1 MLCDG
6 SLGGAPTSWERPLE
20 VLDVKLSELNSLI
33 NDLLTAA
40 RAEANVISAEPIA
53 LDLREAVSA
62 AIDRALPGA
71 EHATGRLIAELPAEP
86 SVVDADP
93 EHVARILDNLINNAM
108 TYSKGPPIVRVTV
121 TADPP
126 RVTVF
131 DNGVGIASELRER
144 IFERF
149 FRITE
154 GDLDPRPGT
163 GLGLYISRSLAER
176 QGANLRLEWSRPG
189 RGSAFVLAFPQASL
203 RSEESDGA
211 APSPLRAATPD
222 SDATEAARTA

>member
-1 MLCDG
+1 MALLSSKRTLIIVGVLVAVVVLYVLG
-6 SLGGAPTSWERPLE
+6 SAKRRDNAQP
-20 VLDVKLSELNSLI
+20 
-33 NDLLTAA
+33 AA
-40 RAEANVISAEPIA
+40 DS
-53 LDLREAVSA
+53 
-62 AIDRALPGA
+62 GQC
-71 EHATGRLIAELPAEP
+71 
-86 SVVDADP
+86 
-93 EHVARILDNLINNAM
+93 
-108 TYSKGPPIVRVTV
+108 RVTV